1 MPILTNLHW
10 NLTERIWKFVVKF
23 FKFVVSKLVMPAIDK
38 SALLHEMQQHLWE
51 KPLPSGGSGVIVS
64 YTGVLNA
71 ESLTSLLGL
80 GEQAVQSSTS
90 QRKITRRVV
99 SVLIES
105 LQNVSRH
112 GHIDD
117 NGDIHLYLTME
128 STPLGFHIQCGNW
141 VDFDMAATL
150 RERLAAV
157 NGLSHQ
163 ELRKKY
169 VETLAEGEMSNRGGA
184 GLGLLSIAKKSQGPL
199 NYEFSERGQD
209 LFLFTLGVLVKS

>member
-1 MPILTNLHW
+1 M
-10 NLTERIWKFVVKF
+10 
-23 FKFVVSKLVMPAIDK
+23 
-38 SALLHEMQQHLWE
+38 
-51 KPLPSGGSGVIVS
+51 S
-64 YTGVLNA
+64 YTGVLNHDA
-71 ESLTSLLGL
+71 FSALIGL
-80 GEQAVQSSTS
+80 SEQAVHSSTS
-90 QRKITRRVV
+90 HRKITRRVV

-117 NGDIHLYLTME
+117 NGDIHLYLTIE
-128 STPLGFHIQCGNW
+128 STPLGFHVQCGNW
-141 VDFDMAATL
+141 VDFDMAAVL

-163 ELRKKY
+163 ELRRKY

-209 LFLFTLGVLVKS
+209 LFLFTLGILVKN

>member
-1 MPILTNLHW
+1 M
-10 NLTERIWKFVVKF
+10 
-23 FKFVVSKLVMPAIDK
+23 
-38 SALLHEMQQHLWE
+38 
-51 KPLPSGGSGVIVS
+51 S
-64 YTGVLNA
+64 YTGILNP
-71 ESLTSLLGL
+71 ESLGALLAL
-80 GEQAVQSSTS
+80 SEQAVQSSTS

-117 NGDIHLYLTME
+117 SGDIHLYLTIE

-141 VDFDMAATL
+141 VDFDMAAVL
-150 RERLAAV
+150 REQLAGV

-169 VETLAEGEMSNRGGA
+169 VETLAEGQMSSRGGA
-184 GLGLLSIAKKSQGPL
+184 GLGLLSIAKKSQGPI
-199 NYEFSERGQD
+199 NYEFSERGEN
-209 LFLFTLGVLVKS
+209 LFLFTLGVLVKN